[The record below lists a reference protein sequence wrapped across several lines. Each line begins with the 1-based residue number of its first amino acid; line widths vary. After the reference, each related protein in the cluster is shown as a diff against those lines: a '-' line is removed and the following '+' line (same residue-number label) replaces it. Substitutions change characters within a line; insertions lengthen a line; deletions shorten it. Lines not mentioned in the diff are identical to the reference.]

1 MCYLSL
7 FRLRV
12 WGHCI
17 FEPLS
22 SLAVPAAQHRR
33 GPLIQATGAKD
44 LPSFAPVVLF
54 IREIRSKVSVR
65 LEKIHFDFSRWCS
78 KTSKNRDFFV

>member
-1 MCYLSL
+1 MWLVCYLSL

-22 SLAVPAAQHRR
+22 SLAVPPLLSTGG

-65 LEKIHFDFSRWCS
+65 LEKIHFDFFEMVL
-78 KTSKNRDFFV
+78 KNEQES